1 MNPLK
6 DIMPYCG
13 TGTSGE
19 DASNTHQEHASETQT
34 VGGLLSPF
42 K

>member
-34 VGGLLSPF
+34 VGGL
-42 K
+42 